1 MDSKNNSLVK
11 SQDENISQLQAINY
25 KTVGY
30 IINSKL
36 QDESKILSENIGKI
50 NTTLLDPLSNNMVKK
65 VQEKSYYNMYNKQ
78 MSNLNF
84 FEKHLYLS
92 KSKEEALKQER
103 IKKSEFN
110 ASMVKLFANGAD
122 ITLRFFLPIILSD
135 LKKKSISKTIVQI
148 YKYASLCERKNN
160 LANDTLLLSI
170 LSDLYPYS
178 INPLNNITKRS
189 LLKLQI
195 PKRPMDIDYNSDVIK
210 FREQLG
216 IDLHKIYINNEISNK
231 TIINEK
237 KEMFELIG
245 FEQSSE
251 LNEFLEYSQNTHNKS
266 IQHYSQTTNLVFSIF
281 NYIANR
287 MNINDETI
295 KRTSS
300 YLIQYDPIKE
310 SRERNQYLLKEGSK
324 LAITAIAM
332 ATTGPIGDV
341 AAISA
346 YTLFQKII
354 SKDNAYKKTQ
364 DILDER
370 FIEFFK
376 NCNNNSGDS
385 LDLIKKE
392 SKKQIKQML

>member
-1 MDSKNNSLVK
+1 
-11 SQDENISQLQAINY
+11 
-25 KTVGY
+25 
-30 IINSKL
+30 
-36 QDESKILSENIGKI
+36 
-50 NTTLLDPLSNNMVKK
+50 
-65 VQEKSYYNMYNKQ
+65 
-78 MSNLNF
+78 
-84 FEKHLYLS
+84 
-92 KSKEEALKQER
+92 
-103 IKKSEFN
+103 
-110 ASMVKLFANGAD
+110 MVKLFSNGAD
-122 ITLRFFLPIILSD
+122 ITLRFILPVILSD

-148 YKYASLCERKNN
+148 YKYASLCERENN

-178 INPLNNITKRS
+178 INPLNNITKKT

-195 PKRPMDIDYNSDVIK
+195 PKKILDIDYNSEVIK
-210 FREQLG
+210 YREQLG
-216 IDLHKIYINNEISNK
+216 IDLHKIYMNNEISNK

-245 FEQSSE
+245 FDQSRE
-251 LNEFLEYSQNTHNKS
+251 LNEFLEYSQDTHNRS
-266 IQHYSQTTNLVFSIF
+266 IKEFSQTTNLVFSIF

-287 MNINDETI
+287 TDINDETI
-295 KRTSS
+295 KKTSS

-376 NCNNNSGDS
+376 NCDNNSGDS

-392 SKKQIKQML
+392 SKKQIKKMF